1 MENKTITIRDV
12 AKKAG
17 VSVSTVSRAFNN
29 YSDISDAT
37 RKAIYV
43 IAEELGYKPNIA
55 AKSLGSTKH
64 FRLGMLVEN
73 YETSRIL
80 NQLVFEILMSFRDT
94 ASKQGYE
101 IVLLPT
107 TTEVQKAESI
117 AKLFSDKQLD
127 GAFIMGLKT
136 TDEYFLELKNIKLP
150 CVLFDINIDNE
161 MVSSVGVDSVKG
173 AFLAVEH
180 LIKLG
185 HKKIAFINGHKEAAV
200 SYERL
205 DGFYLAMNRYGIEID
220 TDLIQYGDFGDKS
233 GETAIENLLKTKK
246 EFTAVFCASDLMAV
260 GAVNMLDNLG
270 YSVPTDIS
278 VVGFDDIYIGQ
289 YMKPK
294 LTTIRQNRERI
305 GQSAA
310 NVLINMV
317 MGQRIGRVMI
327 EPELV
332 ERESTQSIWIKFYTS
347 RI

>member
-1 MENKTITIRDV
+1 MEGKTITIRDV

-29 YSDISDAT
+29 YSDISDNT
-37 RKAIYV
+37 RDAILK
-43 IAEELGYKPNIA
+43 IAEELGYKPNIV
-55 AKSLGSTKH
+55 AKSLGSNKH

-73 YETSRIL
+73 YETSGIL
-80 NQLVFEILMSFRDT
+80 NPLVFEILMSFRDT

-101 IVLLPT
+101 IVLLST
-107 TTEVQKAESI
+107 TSEDQKSESLT
-117 AKLFSDKQLD
+117 KLFNEKQLD
-127 GAFIMGLKT
+127 GAFIMGLRT
-136 TDEYFLELKNIKLP
+136 TDEYFMELKNVKFP
-150 CVLFDINIDNE
+150 CVVNDINIENE
-161 MVSSVGVDSVKG
+161 MVGSVGVDSVRG
-173 AFLAVEH
+173 AFLAIEH

-185 HKKIAFINGHKEAAV
+185 HKKIAFINGHKEAIV

-205 DGFYLAMNRYGIEID
+205 DGFYLAMNRYGIQID
-220 TDLIQYGDFGDKS
+220 PDLIQYGDFGDKS
-233 GETAIENLLKTKK
+233 GEIAIENLLNAKK

-260 GAVNMLDNLG
+260 GAVNMLNNLG
-270 YSVPTDIS
+270 YSVPEDIS
-278 VVGFDDIYIGQ
+278 VVGFDDIYIAQ

-294 LTTIRQNRERI
+294 LSTIRQNREKI

-332 ERESTQSIWIKFYTS
+332 ARESTSMI
-347 RI
+347 